1 MVWLTY
7 LQEGGLEW
15 CSPARDLHTW
25 GIPGTLWRCR
35 ERWRWSSP
43 GRGDHNADWSPT
55 HQLPC
60 SSVASP
66 DWNIFHFVT
75 VHTKA
80 SSFNKHMTG
89 IMRKG
94 QISFVVTIL
103 GKRHQISWIWMLK
116 SLQSK
121 PKSNFVG
128 CICSTTRLYLCCLN
142 WVSISKTN

>member
-15 CSPARDLHTW
+15 CSPAHDPRTW

-35 ERWRWSSP
+35 ERWLWSSP
-43 GRGDHNADWSPT
+43 GRGDHIADWSPT

-66 DWNIFHFVT
+66 DWNIFHCDKIN
-75 VHTKA
+75 TKA

-94 QISFVVTIL
+94 SFSFDVIML
-103 GKRHQISWIWMLK
+103 EKRRQSLRTWMLK
-116 SLQSK
+116 SLQHK
-121 PKSNFVG
+121 PKSNF
-128 CICSTTRLYLCCLN
+128 CRLYLFDNLSTYWLFKPSFN
-142 WVSISKTN
+142 IKN